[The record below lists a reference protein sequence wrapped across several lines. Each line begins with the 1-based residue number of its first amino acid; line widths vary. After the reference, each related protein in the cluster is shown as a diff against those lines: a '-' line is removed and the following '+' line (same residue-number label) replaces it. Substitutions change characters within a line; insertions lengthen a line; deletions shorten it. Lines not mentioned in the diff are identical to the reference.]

1 MVRIGN
7 APDTTSLEQK
17 VFRLLERHPS
27 GLSRKGIDKR
37 FKHTPARDLDAALR
51 CLQSCKLA
59 VCTNDVWW
67 AK

>member
-1 MVRIGN
+1 
-7 APDTTSLEQK
+7 
-17 VFRLLERHPS
+17 VFRLLQRYPS

-59 VCTNDVWW
+59 VCTDETWW
-67 AK
+67 VK